1 MLIDLVD
8 TTVNHGFLNRLQAV
22 LAAYD
27 QFAERQNKVSL
38 ERQRV
43 VLFAV
48 GIVDVHGIDI
58 LRAGRADFD
67 DLPFHAVSQG
77 RILCL
82 RITDNQVVIRHQ
94 KGIGNLSLC
103 RERLAGTGCPEN
115 QAVRVFQFLPVH
127 HNQVVGQRIQ
137 AVVKRLASGLKQLLC
152 GERNKDSSRTCGQ
165 RTLNFDEII
174 CQREAAHEPLFLLEV
189 ESPKIAVML
198 LRNRRCLKHIV
209 FQFLITLAGIHN
221 QEGNQEHALVLRLQL
236 L

>member
-1 MLIDLVD
+1 MPVDLVD

-27 QFAERQNKVSL
+27 QLAERQDKVRL

-58 LRAGRADFD
+58 LRAGRTDFD
-67 DLPFHAVSQG
+67 DLPLQAVGQG
-77 RILCL
+77 RVLCL

-94 KGIGNLSLC
+94 KGIGNLSLR

-115 QAVRVFQFLPVH
+115 QAVRVFQFLTVH

-137 AVVKRLASGLKQLLC
+137 AVVKRLASCLKQFLC
-152 GERNKDSSRTCGQ
+152 GEGNKDCR
-165 RTLNFDEII
+165 
-174 CQREAAHEPLFLLEV
+174 
-189 ESPKIAVML
+189 
-198 LRNRRCLKHIV
+198 
-209 FQFLITLAGIHN
+209 
-221 QEGNQEHALVLRLQL
+221 
-236 L
+236 